1 MSFYRS
7 YGTPG
12 REKTAAN
19 EFLMSSPGSGLGIIN
34 VEFDDDM
41 MSVQL
46 TPTSTVHALKGMIY
60 EQTFVPPA
68 MQSLYACIHGA
79 AIELEDSESLDMV
92 PTSQPLAMTMAMEE
106 PQC

>member
-1 MSFYRS
+1 MSYFRS

-12 REKTAAN
+12 REKASAN
-19 EFLMSSPGSGLGIIN
+19 GFWMSSPGSGLSIIN
-34 VEFDDDM
+34 VAYDNDM

-46 TPTSTVHALKGMIY
+46 APTSTVHALKGIIY

-68 MQSLYACIHGA
+68 MQSLYACIHGT
-79 AIELEDSESLDMV
+79 AIELNDSESLYMV
-92 PTSQPLAMTMAMEE
+92 PFSQPLAMTLAMEE